1 MRVVAF
7 RSLALAIAI
16 AAFPLGIHA
25 QTAPVRDSPQ
35 SVTGSSPDT
44 LRPNLIL
51 LNPFGVVFSVFNGE
65 YERVTSKSTSIGVAG
80 TYYAPRDYTYLT
92 TEIKARYYP
101 SEHAPDG
108 FSVALSGGL
117 THVTSS
123 GISCWDTCADATNN
137 RPTLGFELDY
147 NWLLGPARHFTVGA
161 GIGAKR
167 FLGDKTYDSIDGLP
181 TARLA
186 LGAAF

>member
-1 MRVVAF
+1 MRVAAF
-7 RSLALAIAI
+7 RSLALAIAT
-16 AAFPLGIHA
+16 AASPLGVHA
-25 QTAPVRDSPQ
+25 QAAPVGDSLQ
-35 SVTGSSPDT
+35 STAGSSPDAV
-44 LRPNLIL
+44 RRNLVL
-51 LNPFGVVFSVFNGE
+51 VNPFGVVFSVFNGE
-65 YERVTSKSTSIGVAG
+65 YEHVVSKSASIGLSG
-80 TYYAPRDYTYLT
+80 TYYAPRDFTYFT

-108 FSVALSGGL
+108 FSVALSGGV

-123 GISCWDTCADATNN
+123 GISCWDTCTDATNN

-167 FLGDKTYDSIDGLP
+167 FLGSKTYDSIDGLP

>member
-1 MRVVAF
+1 VRVVAF
-7 RSLALAIAI
+7 KSLALAIAT

-25 QTAPVRDSPQ
+25 QAAPVRDADQ
-35 SVTGSSPDT
+35 AVTGSSADAV
-44 LRPNLIL
+44 RRNLL
-51 LNPFGVVFSVFNGE
+51 LVNPFGVVFNVFNGE
-65 YERVTSKSTSIGVAG
+65 YERVTSKNTSIGLSG
-80 TYYAPRDYTYLT
+80 TYYAPRDYTYFT

-108 FSVALSGGL
+108 FSVALSGGV
-117 THVTSS
+117 THVTSD
-123 GISCWDTCADATNN
+123 GTMCWDVCTETTTN

-147 NWLLGPARHFTVGA
+147 NWVLGPARHFTVGA

-167 FLGDKTYDSIDGLP
+167 FLGSNTDNSIDGLP

-186 LGAAF
+186 LGVAF